1 MKLNFII
8 KSNGS
13 LAENKIKNE
22 IEQLLLKY
30 KHGNK
35 VELHN
40 ERINYIN
47 FFLNLSQRLDL
58 QSSNKDISLQNLY
71 VYYTWKNLR
80 KQCKNNELKI
90 APAWDDEFELPD
102 GSYSVS
108 DIQVYI
114 KYIIKKQETLTTI
127 PAIHVYI
134 NRINNRLV
142 FKIKDG
148 YKLELQTPETM
159 KLFGSTKKL
168 IDKTK
173 NGEKVPSLEV
183 VEVVLVQCNLVDN
196 QYQQKSEVLYTFT
209 PNKSYAY
216 LLNVEPSN
224 LVFLKTYNTE
234 FDEIIITFTDQN
246 GRPLEIEDK
255 VNLTLLINK

>member
-1 MKLNFII
+1 M
-8 KSNGS
+8 
-13 LAENKIKNE
+13 
-22 IEQLLLKY
+22 
-30 KHGNK
+30 
-35 VELHN
+35 
-40 ERINYIN
+40 
-47 FFLNLSQRLDL
+47 SQILDWR
-58 QSSNKDISLQNLY
+58 SSNKHVALQNLPL
-71 VYYTWKNLR
+71 YYTWNNIR
-80 KQCKNNELKI
+80 KQYKNNKLKI
-90 APAWDDEFELPD
+90 IAPTWNDEFELPD

-108 DIQVYI
+108 DIQDYI
-114 KYIIKKQETLTTI
+114 EFIIKKHETLTTI
-127 PAIHVYI
+127 PPIHVYI

-246 GRPLEIEDK
+246 GKPLEIEDK